1 MVWQKCSGIRRSY
14 LCKFI
19 HKMNCIQKN
28 IEKITEWNIIFK
40 AHVDESVQLILSDIH
55 FVDWPEIT
63 QIICYTFFL
72 RGDCDEQT

>member
-19 HKMNCIQKN
+19 HKMNCIQKILKNN
-28 IEKITEWNIIFK
+28 IF
-40 AHVDESVQLILSDIH
+40 LID
-55 FVDWPEIT
+55 
-63 QIICYTFFL
+63 IICYTFFL

>member
-28 IEKITEWNIIFK
+28 IEKIIFF
-40 AHVDESVQLILSDIH
+40 LID
-55 FVDWPEIT
+55 
-63 QIICYTFFL
+63 IICYTFFL